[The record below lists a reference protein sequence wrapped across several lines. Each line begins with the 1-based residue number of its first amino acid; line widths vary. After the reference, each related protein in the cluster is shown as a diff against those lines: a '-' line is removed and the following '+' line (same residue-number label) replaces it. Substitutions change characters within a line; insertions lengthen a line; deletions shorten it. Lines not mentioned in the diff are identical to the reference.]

1 MRAYDFPIDLDPR
14 ENAPLFV
21 QISSSL
27 ARDIAR
33 GRLRPGDPLPGTRT
47 LAETLGVHRS
57 TVVTAYAELAAQGWV
72 AARPG
77 GATFVAA
84 ASPDVKPR
92 RPKAKISPP
101 GISSTTGFDVEA
113 ALTSPLEVPMLPA
126 GGLYLFGGVPDL
138 RLVPVDLLARAY
150 RRVAKRHGRKLFGYS
165 MDYYGHDSLR
175 TAVARL
181 VTEARGLASDASA
194 VLITRGSQ
202 MALDLTARS
211 LIRPGDVV
219 AVEAIGYPNAV
230 NVFRRAGAVVVPV
243 RVDQH
248 GMDVEALVA
257 LTRQKTVRLV
267 YVTPH
272 HQYPTT
278 VTLSATRRLA
288 LLDLAR
294 RERIAVV
301 EDDYDQEFHYDGRP
315 VLPLA
320 SNDPT
325 GNVIYVGTLAKI
337 LAPGLRLAFVVAP
350 PPLLARMAA
359 ERSLVDRQGDAVLEC
374 SIAELLDDGDVERHV
389 RRTRRIYHAR
399 RDAFCEALAREL
411 GGVVQFRRP
420 PGGMAIWADVTP
432 ELDVEH
438 WRRRAIERGAYFQI
452 GRQFSLDGTPVQS
465 ARFGFALLDEKE
477 SLTALRRLRDAVPT
491 RRGASSPR
499 PQGRRSANG

>member
-1 MRAYDFPIDLDPR
+1 MRAYDFPVDLDPS
-14 ENAPLFV
+14 EHVPLFV
-21 QISSSL
+21 QISSAL

-47 LAETLGVHRS
+47 LAESLGVHRS

-77 GATFVAA
+77 GKTFVSA
-84 ASPDVKPR
+84 ASPDPKPR
-92 RPKAKISPP
+92 RVVAKQAPA
-101 GISSTTGFDVEA
+101 GLARTTGFELEA
-113 ALTSPLEVPMLPA
+113 ALVPLLQVPKMPP
-126 GGLYLFGGVPDL
+126 GGLYLFGGVPDV

-150 RRVAKRHGRKLFGYS
+150 RRVAKRHGRKLFNYS
-165 MDYYGHDSLR
+165 AEPYGHHALR
-175 TAVARL
+175 SALAAL
-181 VTEARGLASDASA
+181 VTETRGLATDADG

-202 MALDLTARS
+202 MALDLVARS
-211 LIRPGDVV
+211 LIRPGDLV
-219 AVEAIGYPNAV
+219 AVEALGYPNAV
-230 NVFRRAGAVVVPV
+230 NVFRRAGARVAAV

-248 GMDVEALVA
+248 GLDVDALVA
-257 LTRQKTVRLV
+257 LTREKSVRLV

-294 RERIAVV
+294 RARIAVL

-320 SNDPT
+320 SNDPS

-359 ERSLVDRQGDAVLEC
+359 ERSLIDRQGDAVLEC
-374 SIAELLDDGDVERHV
+374 SIAELLEDGDVERHV
-389 RRTRRIYHAR
+389 RRTRRVYHAR
-399 RDAFCEALAREL
+399 RDAFCACLEREL
-411 GGVVQFRRP
+411 AGVVEFRRP

-432 ELDVEH
+432 ELDVED
-438 WRRRAIERGAYFQI
+438 WQRRSLDHGVHFQI
-452 GRQFSLDGTPVQS
+452 GRQFSLDGAKVQNV
-465 ARFGFALLDEKE
+465 RLGFASLDEKE
-477 SLTALRRLRDAVPT
+477 NATAIRRMAAAVPT
-491 RRGASSPR
+491 TRTAKSRSRRRGRASP
-499 PQGRRSANG
+499 A

>member
-1 MRAYDFPIDLDPR
+1 MRAHDFPVELDPKDDL
-14 ENAPLFV
+14 PLFV

-33 GRLRPGDPLPGTRT
+33 GRLRPGDALPGTRT

-57 TVVTAYAELAAQGWV
+57 TVVTAYAELTAQGWV
-72 AARPG
+72 ATRPG

-84 ASPDVKPR
+84 SLPDAKPR
-92 RPKAKISPP
+92 RFAPKPAAA
-101 GISSTTGFDVEA
+101 GLASTTGYEVEPP
-113 ALTSPLEVPMLPA
+113 LTDLLGTPRVPP
-126 GGLYLFGGVPDL
+126 GGLYFWGGTPDP
-138 RLVPVDLLARAY
+138 RLVPVELLARAY
-150 RRVAKRHGRKLFGYS
+150 RRVAKRYGRALFGYS
-165 MDYYGHDSLR
+165 ADAYSQESLR
-175 TAVARL
+175 AAVARL
-181 VTEARGLASDASA
+181 ATDARGLAATQDN

-202 MALDLTARS
+202 MALELSARS
-211 LIRPGDVV
+211 LLCPGDVV
-219 AVEAIGYPNAV
+219 AVEALGYPNAV

-248 GMDVEALVA
+248 GIDVDALVA
-257 LTRQKTVRLV
+257 LTREKTVRMV

-294 RERIAVV
+294 RERIAVL

-320 SNDPT
+320 SNDPN

-359 ERSLVDRQGDAVLEC
+359 ERVLIDRQGDAVLER
-374 SIAELLDDGDVERHV
+374 SIAELFDDGDLERHV
-389 RRTRRIYHAR
+389 RRTRRIYRAR
-399 RDAFCEALAREL
+399 RDACCENLEREL
-411 GGVVQFRRP
+411 GNVVRFRRP
-420 PGGMAIWADVTP
+420 PGGLAIWADVAP
-432 ELDVEH
+432 DIDMAA
-438 WRRRAIERGAYFQI
+438 WQARALERGVYFQI
-452 GRQFSLDGTPVQS
+452 GRQFALDGRPVQS
-465 ARFGFALLDEKE
+465 VRLGFAFLDEKE
-477 SLTALRRLRDAVPT
+477 SATGIRRLADAVSGL
-491 RRGASSPR
+491 RGAASPR
-499 PQGRRSANG
+499 ARRRAAAR

>member
-1 MRAYDFPIDLDPR
+1 MRARAFPIDLDPSD
-14 ENAPLFV
+14 NAPLFV

-33 GRLRPGDPLPGTRT
+33 GRLRPGDALPGTRT

-57 TVVTAYAELAAQGWV
+57 TVVSAYAELVAQGWV
-72 AARPG
+72 GTRRG
-77 GATFVAA
+77 GVTFVAA

-92 RPKAKISPP
+92 RVTAKDAPA
-101 GISSTTGFDVEA
+101 GMARTTGF
-113 ALTSPLEVPMLPA
+113 ALEDALAGTLKAPKLPS
-126 GGLYLFGGVPDL
+126 GGLYLWGGVPDL

-150 RRVAKRHGRKLFGYS
+150 RRVAKRHGRTLFGYS
-165 MDYYGHDSLR
+165 TDPFGHETLR
-175 TAVARL
+175 AAIARL
-181 VTEARGLASDASA
+181 VTDARGLAAGASD

-219 AVEAIGYPNAV
+219 AVEALGYPNAV
-230 NVFRRAGAVVVPV
+230 NVFRRAGAKIVPIA
-243 RVDQH
+243 VDQH
-248 GMDVEALVA
+248 GLDVNALVE

-267 YVTPH
+267 YVSPH

-294 RERIAVV
+294 RERIAIL

-350 PPLLARMAA
+350 PPLLARMAS
-359 ERSLVDRQGDAVLEC
+359 ERSLIDRQGDAVLER
-374 SIAELLDDGDVERHV
+374 SIAELIEDGEVERHV
-389 RRTRRIYHAR
+389 RRTRRIYRAR
-399 RDAFCEALAREL
+399 RDAFCENLEHEL
-411 GGVVQFRRP
+411 DGVVRFRRP

-432 ELDVEH
+432 EVSVEA
-438 WRRRAIERGAYFQI
+438 WQRRAMERGVFFQI
-452 GRQFSLDGTPVQS
+452 GKQFSLEGSPVQS
-465 ARFGFALLDEKE
+465 VRLGFALLDEKE
-477 SLTALRRLRDAVPT
+477 AAAAVRRMAETVVVS
-491 RRGASSPR
+491 RG
-499 PQGRRSANG
+499 GRRRNRHRATPR